1 MRGYLHWSTFDNFEW
16 NSGYS
21 MQFGL
26 IGVDRSTQ
34 ERKVKESA
42 RYLGRIAQM
51 NALVLDRG

>member
-1 MRGYLHWSTFDNFEW
+1 
-16 NSGYS
+16 